1 MEKCSKCGVV
11 VGKYEMFPE
20 QLCLAC
26 YAVVFEKQFQ
36 SALKIA
42 RLK

>member
-1 MEKCSKCGVV
+1 MEKCVKCGVAV
-11 VGKYEMFPE
+11 EKMAMFPE
-20 QLCLAC
+20 GLCLSC

-42 RLK
+42 RMK